1 MGNIEAMP
9 GGFNA
14 LRRMYED
21 VQEPMMRAAEQA
33 PAAPS
38 APVRQISPDNP
49 FAQVFGHAAS
59 AEPNNEPLPNPW
71 GGRAPAAA
79 PAGAGMPGAGAGAG
93 NPFSILGGAR
103 LAQRLF
109 FWFFIYF
116 KITLA
121 TGAAGPAPVPAAGWE
136 PAAGCRMPRLSLPC

>member
-93 NPFSILGGAR
+93 TPCGAHRGRRGAR
-103 LAQRLF
+103 
-109 FWFFIYF
+109 
-116 KITLA
+116 
-121 TGAAGPAPVPAAGWE
+121 PVPGFFFFFFFFFFFLVVLGWLNDYFF
-136 PAAGCRMPRLSLPC
+136 GFLFILK